1 MWHTTQKRLPI
12 RKKYK
17 IFYRSKILR
26 QSTKSVKNM
35 ILYETFNFDELIHTI
50 V

>member
-1 MWHTTQKRLPI
+1 MWHTTQKKLPI
-12 RKKYK
+12 RKNTRL
-17 IFYRSKILR
+17 FYRSKILR